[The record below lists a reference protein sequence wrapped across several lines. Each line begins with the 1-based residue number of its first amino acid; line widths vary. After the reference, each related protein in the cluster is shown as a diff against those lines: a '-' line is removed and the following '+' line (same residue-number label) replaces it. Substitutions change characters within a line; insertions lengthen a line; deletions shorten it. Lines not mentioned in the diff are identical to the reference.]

1 MPSSTPPSDFASPGA
16 ERRRLLPR
24 LARSRSACIGVVFL
38 GLVSLMAL
46 LAPWIAT
53 HDPLAMSPRQV
64 LRPPSVANPFGTDQ
78 FGRDVW
84 SRVVF
89 GGRISLWLGFI
100 SVGIAVT
107 LGGLLGLVAGLYPGR
122 IAGPIEW
129 GTEVLLAFPGI
140 LLTLAV
146 SAILGPG
153 LVQAMVAVGLSAVP
167 FYVRLVRA
175 TTLAVTAEA
184 YIEAARALG
193 GRDLRIA
200 LRHVLPNIAGP
211 LMVFISI
218 GLGTAVLTGSALT
231 FLGLGAQPPTPEWGG
246 ILSEG
251 RNYMRQAWWIT
262 LFPGVAIML
271 TVLGFNMLGDGLRD
285 TLDATLRG

>member
-1 MPSSTPPSDFASPGA
+1 MP
-16 ERRRLLPR
+16 RLLGN
-24 LARSRSACIGVVFL
+24 RSARLGLAFL
-38 GLVSLMAL
+38 GLVTAL
-46 LAPWIAT
+46 AILAPWLAT
-53 HDPLAMSPRQV
+53 HDPLTMTAGQV
-64 LRPPSVANPFGTDQ
+64 LKPPSRAHLFGTDQ

-84 SRVVF
+84 SRVVY

-100 SVGIAVT
+100 SVSIAVT
-107 LGGLLGLVAGLYPGR
+107 LGGLLGLMAGLYPGR
-122 IAGPIEW
+122 VSGPIQW

-153 LVQAMVAVGLSAVP
+153 LTQAMVAVGLSAIP
-167 FYVRLVRA
+167 FYVRLVRGA
-175 TTLAVTAEA
+175 TLAITAEP

-193 GRDLRIA
+193 GRERRIA
-200 LRHVLPNIAGP
+200 LRHVLPNISGP
-211 LMVFISI
+211 LMVFLSI

-246 ILSEG
+246 ILAEG

-262 LFPGVAIML
+262 LFPGLAIMV

-285 TLDATLRG
+285 ALDATLRG

>member
-1 MPSSTPPSDFASPGA
+1 M
-16 ERRRLLPR
+16 RLLR
-24 LARSRSACIGVVFL
+24 NRSARLGAVFL
-38 GLVSLMAL
+38 GAVTALAL
-46 LAPWIAT
+46 LAPWLAT
-53 HDPLAMSPRQV
+53 HDPLQMSPREI
-64 LRPPSVANPFGTDQ
+64 LRPPSATHYFGTDQ

-84 SRVVF
+84 SRVIF

-100 SVGIAVT
+100 AVGIAMTMGV
-107 LGGLLGLVAGLYPGR
+107 LFGMIAGLYPGR
-122 IAGPIEW
+122 VSASVLW
-129 GTEVLLAFPGI
+129 ATEVLLAFPGI

-146 SAILGPG
+146 SAVLGPG
-153 LVQAMVAVGLSAVP
+153 LTQAMIAVGLSSIP
-167 FYVRLVRA
+167 FYVRLVRG
-175 TTLAVTAEA
+175 TTLAVTGDL

-193 GRDLRIA
+193 GGMGRVA
-200 LRHVLPNIAGP
+200 FRHVLPNIAGP
-211 LMVFISI
+211 LMVYASI

-262 LFPGVAIML
+262 LFPGLAIMV

-285 TLDATLRG
+285 AADATLRG

>member
-1 MPSSTPPSDFASPGA
+1 MA
-16 ERRRLLPR
+16 LPR
-24 LARSRSACIGVVFL
+24 IVRSRSARIGIALLGVVTA
-38 GLVSLMAL
+38 MAV
-46 LAPWIAT
+46 LAPWLAT
-53 HDPLAMSPRQV
+53 HDPIAMLPGQA
-64 LRPPSVANPFGTDQ
+64 LKPPSSAHFFGTDQ

-84 SRVVF
+84 SRVVY
-89 GGRISLWLGFI
+89 GGRLSLWLGFI

-107 LGGLLGLVAGLYPGR
+107 LGGSLGLIAGLYPAR
-122 IAGPIEW
+122 ISGPIEW

-153 LVQAMVAVGLSAVP
+153 LVQAMVAVGLSAIP
-167 FYVRLVRA
+167 FYVRLVRG

-193 GRDLRIA
+193 GVDGRIA
-200 LRHVLPNIAGP
+200 LRHVLPNISGP
-211 LMVFISI
+211 LMVFISV

-246 ILSEG
+246 ILAEG

-262 LFPGVAIML
+262 LFPGLAIMM

>member
-1 MPSSTPPSDFASPGA
+1 M
-16 ERRRLLPR
+16 RLLR
-24 LARSRSACIGVVFL
+24 NRSARIGVAFL
-38 GLVSLMAL
+38 ALVAGLAV
-46 LAPWIAT
+46 LAPWLAT
-53 HDPLAMSPRQV
+53 HDPLQMSPREI
-64 LRPPSVANPFGTDQ
+64 LRPPSFEHYFGTDQ
-78 FGRDVW
+78 FGRDVF

-100 SVGIAVT
+100 AVGIAMTMGVVF
-107 LGGLLGLVAGLYPGR
+107 GMVAGLYPGR
-122 IAGPIEW
+122 ISGPVLW
-129 GTEVLLAFPGI
+129 ATEVLLAFPGI

-146 SAILGPG
+146 SAVLGPG
-153 LVQAMVAVGLSAVP
+153 LTQAMIAVGLSSIP
-167 FYVRLVRA
+167 FYVRLVRG
-175 TTLAVTAEA
+175 TTLAVTGDL

-193 GRDLRIA
+193 GGMPRVA
-200 LRHVLPNIAGP
+200 FRHVLPNIAGP
-211 LMVFISI
+211 LMVYASI

-262 LFPGVAIML
+262 LFPGLAIML

-285 TLDATLRG
+285 AADATLRT